1 MRKYLIVI
9 LCFSFMLASNIVWAH
24 EGGEED
30 IFSEDDIFSEEESV
44 VPIEEKTDDS
54 ILEIVTGES
63 TTFSGEISANFGYD
77 VTRKCLEGDQDCG
90 DNPYS
95 TSVESD
101 LLLDVRL
108 TKGIKSFADLWVSYS
123 PQENEFDPDDE
134 HLQTTLKEFF
144 VDANI
149 ARKIYFRFGK
159 QNLKWGRGYLWN
171 PTDLISEDRKDFSD
185 IDARREGIYG
195 LKMHVPFGTTWN
207 IYGFINASGANRTDE
222 FAVAGK
228 LEVLLPNDIEMS
240 VSAWKKK
247 DYVAVYGLDFATH
260 KFNMDLRG
268 EMSLSHGDN
277 RHRLEIK
284 DGEYL
289 DTEVTDEWVPRLC
302 VGFTKY
308 FDFKDVNDRISVT
321 GEFYY
326 NHGGYEHDMLE
337 DEVTRDRFLEG
348 DYFESNNYG
357 KYYAALFSSYSKF
370 ILSDMTLNLNALG
383 NLSDSS
389 FMMSSGVTYGFVNNV
404 WLNFDINAYLGAENR
419 EYTLHGNAIGTD
431 ISINL
436 TF

>member
-1 MRKYLIVI
+1 MSGI
-9 LCFSFMLASNIVWAH
+9 LGAQ
-24 EGGEED
+24 EGGDED

-44 VPIEEKTDDS
+44 VAIEEKTDDS
-54 ILEIVTGES
+54 ILEAVTGES

-77 VTRKCLEGDQDCG
+77 ITRKCLEGNEDFG

-95 TSVESD
+95 TSIESD

-123 PQENEFDPDDE
+123 PQENEYDPDSE

-149 ARKIYFRFGK
+149 ARKVYFRFGK

-171 PTDLISEDRKDFSD
+171 PTDLINEDRKDFSD
-185 IDARREGIYG
+185 MDARREGVYG

-207 IYGFINASGANRTDE
+207 IYGFVNASGANKTDE
-222 FAVAGK
+222 FAMAGK
-228 LEVLLPNDIEMS
+228 FEVLLPKNIETS

-247 DYVAVYGLDFATH
+247 DYVAVYGLDFTTH
-260 KFNMDLRG
+260 KFNTGWHG
-268 EMSLSHGDN
+268 EISLSHGAN

-284 DGEYL
+284 DGEYI
-289 DTEVTDEWVPRLC
+289 DTEVIDEWVPRVC
-302 VGFTKY
+302 VGLTKS
-308 FDFKDVNDRISVT
+308 FDFRDVNDRISLT
-321 GEFYY
+321 AEFYY
-326 NHGGYEHDMLE
+326 NHAGYENNMLE
-337 DEVTRDRFLEG
+337 DGGTRDQFLRG
-348 DYFESNNYG
+348 SYFEPNNYG
-357 KYYAALFSSYSKF
+357 KYYAAVFSSYSKF
-370 ILSDMTLNLNALG
+370 LVSDMTLNLNAIG

-389 FMMSSGVTYGFVNNV
+389 FMMSSGVTYGVVNNV

-419 EYTLHGNAIGTD
+419 EYTFSGNAIGTAV
-431 ISINL
+431 SVYL